1 MLDLLALDL
10 VEKGLV
16 TYQIV
21 LTIGYDKDIEYHGE
35 MMIDRY
41 NRKIP
46 KHAHGT
52 IHIDRYTSSSK
63 LSLVNVYSIIIHLSL
78 AIYLNIVLLRLVT
91 EKIDR
96 PICSCMDANTETT
109 GSCIETFLV
118 S

>member
-10 VEKGLV
+10 VGKSLV
-16 TYQIV
+16 TNQIV
-21 LTIGYDKDIEYHGE
+21 LTIDYDKDNDYDGE

-63 LSLVNVYSIIIHLSL
+63 LITKEVMKKIDVLVNKKLLDKRNQHYQACNVIYEEDAKDMIYHEQLVYS
-78 AIYLNIVLLRLVT
+78 
-91 EKIDR
+91 
-96 PICSCMDANTETT
+96 
-109 GSCIETFLV
+109 
-118 S
+118 